1 MTKEND
7 IIAAILTVPVAL
19 RMDSAH
25 MEDVLRVFGKIKRR
39 FNEKWKE

>member
-1 MTKEND
+1 MAKEKD

-25 MEDVLRVFGKIKRR
+25 MDNVLRVFGKIKRR
-39 FNEKWKE
+39 LGEKWKE